1 MNKTKVFNTRFI
13 AGVGILTAVEVV
25 LYIIGTVISGMGT
38 PINLGLI
45 PIAIAAI
52 VYGPIAGAF
61 LGLINGICVLLTP
74 ATQLFYFDTAQLGD
88 LCVIGT
94 LINCLGKCTLAG
106 LASGYIYKALKKH
119 NLLAVIL
126 ATIIVPILNTG
137 IFLGVGFIF
146 YERGMYDTILKSVV
160 TINFLWFELLPT
172 ALLCPVTVKVAGMY
186 YLKRKTVENGG
197 NNNE

>member
-1 MNKTKVFNTRFI
+1 MKVKTI
-13 AGVGILTAVEVV
+13 AGTGILCALACALTF
-25 LYIIGTVISGMGT
+25 LSNYVINGSIN
-38 PINLGLI
+38 INLSLI
-45 PIAIAAI
+45 PIAIGAL
-52 VYGPIAGAF
+52 VYGPLAGAF
-61 LGLINGICVLLTP
+61 LGLVNGICVLLTP
-74 ATQLFYFDTAQLGD
+74 ATQLFYFDTTQLGD

-94 LINCLGKCTLAG
+94 LINCIGKCTIAG
-106 LASGYIYKALKKH
+106 LVSGYVFKALKKH

-172 ALLCPVTVKVAGMY
+172 ALLCPVTVKVANMY
-186 YLKRKTVENGG
+186 SLKRKTVENGG